1 MPQALPRRLPQT
13 PRACEPSE
21 SNYWYWHLLTVLISG
36 DQLWLARAVVW
47 IRVDGCGPNRLV
59 GTCAQSVP
67 CAPLLH
73 DGRNHRVISRLVHL
87 LLLRKSATSCIDQH
101 ANAPGHKSV
110 RQVQNQAAAI
120 RRRRC
125 FCRTSSNGQ
134 KSRISTVSTQLSPSV
149 TNSGSY
155 QSLVVPTAP

>member
-1 MPQALPRRLPQT
+1 MR
-13 PRACEPSE
+13 
-21 SNYWYWHLLTVLISG
+21 
-36 DQLWLARAVVW
+36 
-47 IRVDGCGPNRLV
+47 GPNRLG
-59 GTCAQSVP
+59 GTCAQSLP
-67 CAPLLH
+67 CTTLLH

-149 TNSGSY
+149 NNSGSY
-155 QSLVVPTAP
+155 QSLVVPTAPYWHWSHPTYRVDLDRGGHRGQTESARGLEKWKRIHNVALQSVPEVRYGHS